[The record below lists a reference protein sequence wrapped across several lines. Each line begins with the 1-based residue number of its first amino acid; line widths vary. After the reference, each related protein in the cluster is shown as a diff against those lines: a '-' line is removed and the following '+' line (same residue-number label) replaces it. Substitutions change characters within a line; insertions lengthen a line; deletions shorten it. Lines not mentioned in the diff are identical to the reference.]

1 MKIAFSKSATALAFS
16 LLAASCGVAHADASH
31 VTANSGKKLRLA
43 FASEVKPDCTFGGMP
58 VIHVVKDAAHGR
70 VRIQTEPGFPSFDE
84 GNPRHFCNE
93 WRIKGFGVYYT
104 SDDGYVGD
112 DFVSLHYDFG
122 GGDETTD
129 EYAITV
135 Q

>member
-1 MKIAFSKSATALAFS
+1 VKIAISKSVTAVAFN

-31 VTANSGKKLRLA
+31 LTANSGQELRLA
-43 FASEVKPDCTFGGMP
+43 FASEVKPDCTLGGIP

-70 VRIQTEPGFPSFDE
+70 IRIQPEQGFPSFEE

-93 WRIKGFGVYYT
+93 WRIKGLSVYYT
-104 SDDGYVGD
+104 PDDGYVGD

-122 GGDETTD
+122 GGDEATSD
-129 EYAITV
+129 YAITV